1 MMVRQFKV
9 SRVLVKPSLWH
20 RWALPALLGLVPLG
34 LAAAMQVKPLLIAA
48 LLVAGIAA
56 MIRSGDVRACMKKAG
71 AIIAAS
77 FAVLLYAIANVLVH
91 GLGWGPLDLP
101 SHMLLFMA
109 IAALFALP
117 VNLRVTWLC
126 FGLTAAL
133 LGLVCIYQH
142 YVLGID
148 RAYGL
153 NGGEWS
159 AIEFAMFILVLVLVA
174 LTRLL
179 DPRTPRPDRWVYAAA
194 IVLGM
199 YGALLTQSRGPLIAF
214 VPLFVLVVVLG
225 VRRHGQKRIG
235 LALVVGAVLGGVLA
249 TASLHQEMV
258 TRFKE
263 VPEQIETFTDRNE
276 TSGAIPERL
285 EMWRTALAA
294 FREHPWSGV
303 GLDQFGT
310 YARSQIAEGRSSTT
324 ISKYTHP
331 HSEYLE
337 AAATG
342 GVPGLG
348 LLLLL
353 FGVPLAYFCRRLWRP
368 SPDEYAPALI
378 GLCVVAMYAM
388 CGLVDNVFYR
398 AMPHSLFFFL
408 VLGMAVRCAFER
420 RREPV

>member
-1 MMVRQFKV
+1 
-9 SRVLVKPSLWH
+9 
-20 RWALPALLGLVPLG
+20 
-34 LAAAMQVKPLLIAA
+34 MQVKPLLMAF
-48 LLVAGIAA
+48 LLVAGIVA
-56 MIRSGDVRACMKKAG
+56 MVRSSEVRACMKEAG
-71 AIIAAS
+71 AVVAVC
-77 FAVLLYAIANVLVH
+77 FALLLYAIANVLVH
-91 GLGWGPLDLP
+91 RLGWGALDLP
-101 SHMLLFMA
+101 SHMLIFIA
-109 IAALFALP
+109 VAALFALP
-117 VNLRVTWLC
+117 INLRITWLC

-133 LGLVCIYQH
+133 LGLVGIYQH

-153 NGGEWS
+153 NGGEWG
-159 AIEFAMFILVLVLVA
+159 AIEFAMFILVLVLIA
-174 LTRLL
+174 LIQLL
-179 DPRTPRPDRWVYAAA
+179 DPRTPRVDRWVYAASA
-194 IVLGM
+194 VLGM

-214 VPLFVLVVVLG
+214 VPLFLLVVVLG
-225 VRRHGQKRIG
+225 VWRHGQKRIG
-235 LALVVGAVLGGVLA
+235 LALVIGAVLGGVLA

-263 VPEQIETFTDRNE
+263 VPEQIETYRDRNE

-294 FREHPWSGV
+294 FREHPWAGV

-310 YARSQIAEGRSSTT
+310 YARGQIAEGRSSTT

-353 FGVPLAYFCRRLWRP
+353 FGIPLAYFCRRLWRP
-368 SPDEYAPALI
+368 APGTHAPALA
-378 GLCVVAMYAM
+378 GLCIVAMYAM

-408 VLGMAVRCAFER
+408 VLGMAVRCAYAQR
-420 RREPV
+420 QEPA